1 MITNFV
7 FVILYFFAII
17 SLCLLF
23 ILHTVYMLYWAAVAA
38 LLEFLSHAYTR
49 RFNSFF
55 TQAYKSVFSY
65 LHVRTLTTRHCPLPH
80 AASAAIGR
88 YVLHAGPTAANPPH
102 AAAASKWDR
111 QSDTHTDGRTPYSV
125 LEPRCQK

>member
-1 MITNFV
+1 
-7 FVILYFFAII
+7 
-17 SLCLLF
+17 
-23 ILHTVYMLYWAAVAA
+23 MLYWAAVAA

-49 RFNSFF
+49 TRRFNSFF

-65 LHVRTLTTRHCPLPH
+65 LTTRHCPLPH

-102 AAAASKWDR
+102 AAAASKWHR
-111 QSDTHTDGRTPYSV
+111 QSDTQTDGRTPYSV